1 MQPDGSTV
9 CAIMSSGALF
19 RCAGRHGRPQEWIDS
34 ITCQLKNQNEPRG
47 KPAGKGSDVINHFR
61 PHPWHGL
68 EVGPHPPDVLN
79 AYIEITPF
87 DLMKYEVDK
96 VSGYLRVDRPQRS
109 SAQHPT
115 LYGFVPRTYC
125 DERVRRL
132 APTAKRGDGDPLDI
146 CVLSERAIAR
156 NEIIVRGRV
165 IGGPQMIDDG
175 EADDKIISVLE
186 NDYVWGEA
194 RNVTDVPSV
203 LVERLQHYFL
213 TYKLVP
219 GQRSQ
224 ARERASTA
232 IEVTW
237 AQVCMQPFTVFD
249 QH

>member
-1 MQPDGSTV
+1 MLTRRRKRTP
-9 CAIMSSGALF
+9 
-19 RCAGRHGRPQEWIDS
+19 GRP
-34 ITCQLKNQNEPRG
+34 TG
-47 KPAGKGSDVINHFR
+47 KPSGTVNHFR

-68 EVGPHPPDVLN
+68 EVGPDPPDVLN

-125 DERVRRL
+125 AERVRKL
-132 APTAKRGDGDPLDI
+132 SPAAKRGDGDPLDI
-146 CVLSERAIAR
+146 CVFSERAITR
-156 NEIIVRGRV
+156 NEIIVRCRV
-165 IGGPQMIDDG
+165 IGGLQMIDGG

-186 NDYVWGEA
+186 NDYVWGES
-194 RNVTDVPSV
+194 RNVGEVPSV

-219 GQRSQ
+219 GERPQ
-224 ARERASTA
+224 ARITSVYGRTHALNVVRAA
-232 IEVTW
+232 MADYDDHFVL
-237 AQVCMQPFTVFD
+237 
-249 QH
+249 